1 MTVEWSVPAVQDLG
15 DIEDFIAL
23 DNPERAETFVNELI
37 ECGDSLADEMTYQ
50 KGVPAPWANSY
61 NIRELYY
68 KKYTI
73 VYEISDTEQKIYI
86 HEVYNQAK
94 ITLHYGKRK

>member
-1 MTVEWSVPAVQDLG
+1 MIVEWSVPAVQDLD

-37 ECGDSLADEMTYQ
+37 ELGDSLSDDTTCR
-50 KGVPAPWANSY
+50 KGVPAPWANSL
-61 NIRELYY
+61 NILELYY

-73 VYEISDTEQKIYI
+73 VYEIVELENKVYI
-86 HEVYNQAK
+86 HAVYNQAK
-94 ITLHYGKRK
+94 ITLHYGKRR